1 MTGCVGV
8 FEAKFTLQLIAPYSI
23 VRTALARG
31 STSRSHTSNM
41 VLAQLAERVWWTKFQ
56 SSLLNIYFRLS
67 EFQAPLLLIY
77 FRNVKKTIRYVTLH
91 LEIGAAHLRSITEI
105 AAPQSFL
112 CVNRRFIRYDF
123 SAGAKAVS
131 GIMNTRLRIKTKVRF
146 PAQGMFILESRITN
160 ILVWTFSILISE
172 YAVKCYAP
180 SHSYS
185 TVNLRTNWSR
195 KQGERQ
201 IKWLKIFAVIW
212 IIAHLGLCPTS
223 DILQCHNQNFFCNHH
238 LTTFAAAAISINHCW
253 WPTKFCPQITYDRR
267 VLYGPRRITS
277 PEII

>member
-1 MTGCVGV
+1 MTDCVGV

-23 VRTALARG
+23 VRTALAWG

-67 EFQAPLLLIY
+67 EFQASLLLIY

-91 LEIGAAHLRSITEI
+91 LEIGAAHLRFITES

-112 CVNRRFIRYDF
+112 CVNRCFIRYDF

-146 PAQGMFILESRITN
+146 SAQGMFILESRITN

-195 KQGERQ
+195 TQGERQ

-223 DILQCHNQNFFCNHH
+223 DNLRCHN
-238 LTTFAAAAISINHCW
+238 
-253 WPTKFCPQITYDRR
+253 
-267 VLYGPRRITS
+267 
-277 PEII
+277 